1 MGAGHDF
8 RGPEDEAQGR
18 VLEQDGKFVGPAG
31 DGQAQGLRKDDMP
44 DGLPVVHAEGAGRA
58 ELAHRE
64 RLDGAAE
71 NLGLVGRARHAEDE
85 AGRRDGGQ
93 VQADDLEQ
101 PEIEEE
107 QQEQDGHSPE
117 KPHIDADEAAD
128 ERRAVHLQHGE
139 GKADA
144 EPERQRSDDGDEG
157 YDAALKDVGQRVENN
172 RDFVHYFQH
181 LDSRNGG

>member
-1 MGAGHDF
+1 
-8 RGPEDEAQGR
+8 
-18 VLEQDGKFVGPAG
+18 
-31 DGQAQGLRKDDMP
+31 MP

-85 AGRRDGGQ
+85 AGRSDGGQ

-128 ERRAVHLQHGE
+128 E

-144 EPERQRSDDGDEG
+144 EPKRQRSDDGDEG
-157 YDAALKDVGQRVENN
+157 YDAALKDVGQGVENN